1 MSTKISISKKLSK
14 IKLLKK
20 IENKFDL
27 FRKWNKLYLVG
38 LSFWMALSHR
48 SKQPRQKSFLTHKL
62 HPELAMES
70 AQIQIPK
77 TTSDCDDQLS
87 FCHCFQ
93 NTCLLWHNFKTV
105 SKSSYITGESKLE
118 QVSEFCQKIRQIEGG
133 SALLSFNVNT
143 LSRVFSPFVKL
154 SKIED
159 FWMSWRNNR
168 QS

>member
-1 MSTKISISKKLSK
+1 MKQTLPCRLELLNGTFSSLKTASAKVLSK
-14 IKLLKK
+14 SQTSPWTCNGIGTDSNSEDNVWLWWSVV
-20 IENKFDL
+20 I
-27 FRKWNKLYLVG
+27 
-38 LSFWMALSHR
+38 LSL
-48 SKQPRQKSFLTHKL
+48 
-62 HPELAMES
+62 
-70 AQIQIPK
+70 
-77 TTSDCDDQLS
+77 
-87 FCHCFQ
+87 FQ

-143 LSRVFSPFVKL
+143 LSRVFPSFVKL